1 MIKLIEVKNER
12 IFCIA
17 FLQRRNVSLDWRFG
31 ENYRKR
37 SGHWFVCATTKWF
50 DKQQKDNDATI
61 TDIDIARNDMA
72 KLKEADV
79 LIACLDGLS
88 IDDGVAGEIMAFSVM
103 KDYEEEYKLT
113 DKKRIIIGFVTDMR
127 YLGTGENKLYRN
139 QMIVG
144 QVKDK
149 GYFIV
154 GYPNT
159 DDYKKEI
166 VDIIKR
172 EY

>member
-1 MIKLIEVKNER
+1 
-12 IFCIA
+12 
-17 FLQRRNVSLDWRFG
+17 
-31 ENYRKR
+31 
-37 SGHWFVCATTKWF
+37 
-50 DKQQKDNDATI
+50 
-61 TDIDIARNDMA
+61 
-72 KLKEADV
+72 
-79 LIACLDGLS
+79 
-88 IDDGVAGEIMAFSVM
+88 
-103 KDYEEEYKLT
+103 
-113 DKKRIIIGFVTDMR
+113 MR

-166 VDIIKR
+166 VNIIKR
-172 EY
+172 EYWEKI

>member
-17 FLQRRNVSLDWRFG
+17 FLQRRYVSLDWRFG
-31 ENYRKR
+31 AIYRER
-37 SGHWFVCATTKWF
+37 SGH
-50 DKQQKDNDATI
+50 
-61 TDIDIARNDMA
+61 
-72 KLKEADV
+72 
-79 LIACLDGLS
+79 CLDGLS

-166 VDIIKR
+166 VDIIKK

>member
-1 MIKLIEVKNER
+1 MKGYFASHFFNDAMFRWTEDLARFIEKEVD
-12 IFCIA
+12 ID
-17 FLQRRNVSLDWRFG
+17 LYVPQRNDSI
-31 ENYRKR
+31 NNK
-37 SGHWFVCATTKWF
+37 
-50 DKQQKDNDATI
+50 KDNDATI

-139 QMIVG
+139 QMIIG

-149 GYFIV
+149 GYFLSLIH
-154 GYPNT
+154 
-159 DDYKKEI
+159 I
-166 VDIIKR
+166 
-172 EY
+172 